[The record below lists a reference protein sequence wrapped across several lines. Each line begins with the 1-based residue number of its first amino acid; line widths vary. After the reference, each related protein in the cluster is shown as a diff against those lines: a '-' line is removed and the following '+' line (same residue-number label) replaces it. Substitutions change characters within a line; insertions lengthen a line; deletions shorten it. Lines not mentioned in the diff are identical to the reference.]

1 MPGVSHLSMS
11 LYALVRGRVS
21 QLSMSLYA
29 SVRGSRPFVKD
40 LEALVKWMSDF

>member
-11 LYALVRGRVS
+11 LYASVRGGVS